1 MKGRTMFLRLTM
13 LLALG
18 LAQPAL
24 AGDPV
29 KGEAEFKKCKACH
42 AIVGADGAEI
52 VKGGK
57 TGPNLFGLMGKPV
70 ASQPDFAYSES
81 FKAANAAGAIWD
93 EAALAAYL
101 PDPNGW
107 LKEVTGDDKAKT
119 KMTFKLT
126 KGAEDVAAYLATLK

>member
-1 MKGRTMFLRLTM
+1 MFLRLTM

-70 ASQPDFAYSES
+70 ASQADFAYSES

-119 KMTFKLT
+119 
-126 KGAEDVAAYLATLK
+126 

>member
-1 MKGRTMFLRLTM
+1 MFLRLTM

-70 ASQPDFAYSES
+70 ASQADFAYSES